1 MWLVSVAL
9 AAIPDPLATVEA
21 AQQAIFDHVAPAVVY
36 IVTRDGIGSGFF
48 IDADGLILTAGH
60 VVGDAEQVEII
71 RVDGARLTGVVAER
85 ATKADLALVQVS
97 GSGFPWLKLV
107 TDDSLR
113 VGSWVGSVGHG
124 EGGGWTY
131 TTGMVTNLYPQ
142 GEDHPVFQTQIPLN
156 PGNSGGPV
164 VDRHGDAVGI
174 VNAGILTAQ
183 AINFATRAAV
193 ATRTLPMLAGRCDCL
208 VVHAP
213 AGVPVFLDGKMVGTG
228 PVVQMDPANGSH
240 TVFAIVGGK
249 RVEAGVEWPATREVT
264 LQ

>member
-1 MWLVSVAL
+1 MWLVAGAL
-9 AAIPDPLATVEA
+9 AATPDPLATVEA

-36 IVTRDGIGSGFF
+36 IVTGDGIGSGFF
-48 IDADGLILTAGH
+48 IDADGLILTAAH
-60 VVGDAEQVEII
+60 VVGDAERVEII
-71 RVDGARLTGVVAER
+71 RVDGTRLTGVVAER
-85 ATKADLALVQVS
+85 ATGADLALVKVV
-97 GSGFPWLKLV
+97 GTGFPWLKLV

-131 TTGMVTNLYPQ
+131 TTGMVTNLYPE

-174 VNAGILTAQ
+174 VNAGIMSAQ
-183 AINFATRAAV
+183 AINFATRAGV
-193 ATRTLPMLAGRCDCL
+193 ATRTLWMLSDSCGCL
-208 VVHAP
+208 VVRAP

-228 PVVQMDPANGSH
+228 PLVRVDPAAGAH
-240 TVFAIVGGK
+240 VVFAIVGGK
-249 RVEAGVEWPATREVT
+249 RVEASVTWPGTTSVT
-264 LQ
+264 LE